1 MSKLTQNLYFLPCC
15 SSLGPH
21 RVSSS
26 PQGPHFEHKSET
38 QSLLLSALGAKSAL
52 KDTLGDS
59 QGLHLERPG
68 LQKSPQGLHFEGLGP
83 QKGPQ
88 GHPNGSIWSSLE
100 PCRVIFE
107 PTTAQTNGNPHHQQ
121 KPTEPAAAEAKAV
134 AKTKQQQTTE
144 AGAIASAAIEAAA
157 AAASEDTL

>member
-1 MSKLTQNLYFLPCC
+1 M
-15 SSLGPH
+15 GPH

-26 PQGPHFEHKSET
+26 PQGHHFEHKSET
-38 QSLLLSALGAKSAL
+38 QSLLLRALGAKSAL

-59 QGLHLERPG
+59 QGLHFERPG
-68 LQKSPQGLHFEGLGP
+68 LQKRPQGPHFEGLGP

-100 PCRVIFE
+100 PCRAIFE

-121 KPTEPAAAEAKAV
+121 KPAEPAAPLQEKRTNGTSSASITSRSHYQQQKPSEISR
-134 AKTKQQQTTE
+134 TSIQKQQVSISKCNQH
-144 AGAIASAAIEAAA
+144 
-157 AAASEDTL
+157 

>member
-1 MSKLTQNLYFLPCC
+1 MPCC

-26 PQGPHFEHKSET
+26 PQGHHL
-38 QSLLLSALGAKSAL
+38 SLLLRALGAKSAL

-59 QGLHLERPG
+59 QGLHFERPG
-68 LQKSPQGLHFEGLGP
+68 LQKRPQGPHFEGLGP

-100 PCRVIFE
+100 PCRAIFE

-121 KPTEPAAAEAKAV
+121 KPAEPAAPLQEKRTNGTSSARKNSRSHYQQQKPSEISR
-134 AKTKQQQTTE
+134 TSIQKQQVSISKCNQH
-144 AGAIASAAIEAAA
+144 
-157 AAASEDTL
+157 